1 MKQLPV
7 SLNEKQ
13 YEFLNT
19 QSKIRGVSKASIL
32 RNLLSDYMEAKHGSQ
47 QIPTN

>member
-13 YEFLNT
+13 FEFLNA
-19 QSKIRGVSKASIL
+19 QSQVRGVSKASIL
-32 RNLLSDYMEAKHGSQ
+32 RNLLADYMEAKQ
-47 QIPTN
+47 

>member
-13 YEFLNT
+13 YEFLNK
-19 QSKIRGVSKASIL
+19 QSVERGISKASIL
-32 RNLLSDYMEAKHGSQ
+32 RNLLADYMEIKYEF
-47 QIPTN
+47 